1 MVFYGVMTPEVILDR
16 RVVAGQTEYLV
27 KWQEALWGSDEATS
41 WVPFWELSDDQCQNL
56 IAEFEQVR
64 FLLACSSFFPFLSQL
79 SLLGFPGQISSFSE
93 ADFPPGRHQ
102 PTRRALC
109 LPA

>member
-64 FLLACSSFFPFLSQL
+64 FLLAH
-79 SLLGFPGQISSFSE
+79 SSFS
-93 ADFPPGRHQ
+93 
-102 PTRRALC
+102 
-109 LPA
+109 LPFLYNFLS